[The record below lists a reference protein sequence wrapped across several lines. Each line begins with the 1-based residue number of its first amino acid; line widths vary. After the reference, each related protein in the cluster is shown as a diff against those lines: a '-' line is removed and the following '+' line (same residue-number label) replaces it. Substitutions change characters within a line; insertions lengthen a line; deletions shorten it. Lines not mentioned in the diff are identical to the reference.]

1 MSAQSLNISALHL
14 GETEQKILHVAV
26 RLLQEDEFA
35 CQLLGDSD
43 CTGHIVVLD
52 MDSDAAA
59 ETLQKLRSSQIK
71 ILLADEQRSD
81 RNLVSLAKPVH
92 VETLR
97 FVLGKV
103 CKQLMLHLQKTYDEI
118 VQPAEF
124 SQPTEIASEVNDA
137 EDDYEEEESS
147 LLLVMLEARDQK
159 KCVKIEEEG
168 MPTIYIDGNKS
179 TIASE
184 MDYEHVL
191 EVGLHNNEHHL
202 HKSEFGEKDV
212 DTAADDISLS
222 SLDNFLWELTLK
234 SSENILPDDID
245 LDTPIKLKAWPNFTR
260 HGFHPDN
267 FKIAALL
274 ARQPNSQRNLIEAT
288 GLGEE
293 VISRFINSCYAV
305 GLIEVQNDENPVE
318 VPEKRQISEER
329 SGLFRRLAMKLG
341 IA

>member
-26 RLLQEDEFA
+26 RMLQEEDVS
-35 CQLLGDSD
+35 CQLLGESD
-43 CTGHIVVLD
+43 CTGHLVVLD
-52 MDSDAAA
+52 MASEQAA
-59 ETLQKLRSSQIK
+59 ETLQKLRPGQVK

-81 RNLVSLAKPVH
+81 KNLVSLAKPVH

-97 FVLGKV
+97 FVLGRV
-103 CKQLMLHLQKTYDEI
+103 CNQLILHLQKTYDEI
-118 VQPAEF
+118 IQPAEF
-124 SQPTEIASEVNDA
+124 SNSHEVNEAQD
-137 EDDYEEEESS
+137 EYEEDSS
-147 LLLVMLEARDQK
+147 LLMVMLEAREQK
-159 KCVKIEEEG
+159 KCVKIEEAG
-168 MPTIYIDGNKS
+168 MPAIYIDGNKS
-179 TIASE
+179 TIASQ
-184 MDYEHVL
+184 MDYDHVL
-191 EVGLHNNEHHL
+191 EVGLHNEQHHL
-202 HKSEFGEKDV
+202 HSSEFAEKDV
-212 DTAADDISLS
+212 DTTADDISLS

-274 ARQPNSQRNLIEAT
+274 ARQPNSQRNLIETT
-288 GLGEE
+288 GLDET

-305 GLIEVQNDENPVE
+305 GLIEAQRDVAVEPVA
-318 VPEKRQISEER
+318 EKQISQER
-329 SGLFRRLAMKLG
+329 SGLFHRLAMKLG